1 MKIKYQS
8 GGVVSYTPFIPQS
21 GAINQ
26 SPGVE
31 QSKQEK
37 ITGTLQKEIIDV
49 LKENGIQNDVDA
61 FLSQANA
68 FLDKS
73 KNLSS
78 VSLFGG
84 ENPDY
89 TMTDLIGVLSMA
101 NRVKENKN
109 QYNTAVTRLKDED
122 AGQEV
127 ALTSNGQVY
136 VYNKD
141 EGLKTISSSDYY
153 KNKDKYQLLTNSQ
166 VLGLRE
172 NSPELTFND
181 GILKDLAAATGLKTI
196 TDQLVETITKFGMT
210 TRQEYIKNTGDV
222 VSQSVYDGMQMLI
235 GQGPEAYYKVTTK
248 SERDDIQNALSYL

>member
-1 MKIKYQS
+1 M
-8 GGVVSYTPFIPQS
+8 
-21 GAINQ
+21 
-26 SPGVE
+26 
-31 QSKQEK
+31 
-37 ITGTLQKEIIDV
+37 QKEIIDV
-49 LKENGIQNDVDA
+49 LKENGIQNDVDV

-73 KNLSS
+73 KNLSG

-153 KNKDKYQLLTNSQ
+153 KNRDKYQLLTNSQ

-181 GILKDLAAATGLKTI
+181 GILKKVYSKAFDVSASGEIRADFEISENYDVTI
-196 TDQLVETITKFGMT
+196 SAE
-210 TRQEYIKNTGDV
+210 E
-222 VSQSVYDGMQMLI
+222 
-235 GQGPEAYYKVTTK
+235 
-248 SERDDIQNALSYL
+248 DIQCASSYRM